1 MNSCRTGNHYCS
13 NCNAFLG
20 AYNPGAERSRSR
32 NRTERTT
39 RTDRSVSAET
49 PNGSTDRN
57 SNRPGR
63 RRRRR

>member
-20 AYNPGAERSRSR
+20 AYNPGAHRSRSR
-32 NRTERTT
+32 NRTERSDRTERSTT
-39 RTDRSVSAET
+39 AEPSSNTERS
-49 PNGSTDRN
+49 N
-57 SNRPGR
+57 SRPGR